1 MLSILEVG
9 KHSLAIKF
17 CQFNPKTQAL
27 MLLLKLFL
35 KLRPIIVIFLFVAF
49 LLVFGLPSYTKLIR
63 QDIFIK
69 ETKLSSG
76 PIDSPAITICVDPV
90 SSDILVCF
98 CWVYFFTFQ
107 GPSLRVTEEDTR
119 LWRGSWTKWME
130 EVLCNTTIASVDDFY
145 KCVDSLVYKREEL
158 IFRMQDFSFDTT
170 NLRNRDEN

>member
-49 LLVFGLPSYTKLIR
+49 LLVFGLPSYTKL
-63 QDIFIK
+63 
-69 ETKLSSG
+69 SSG
-76 PIDSPAITICVDPV
+76 QIDSPAITICVDPV

-145 KCVDSLVYKREEL
+145 KCFDALVFKREEL